1 MRTTSPNLALKKI
14 NRTAID
20 NVLHLAFYN
29 SAQAN
34 IISIVSTGKIII
46 VNAAACKLLGYSKK
60 ELLTKSRRNIFDIN
74 DSGFKKMLK
83 QRTEEGSS
91 TAVITAIRKT
101 GKLISCEIT
110 SAIFKD
116 ENGIEKSITSIAD
129 RSKKIQNQKIIDEK
143 KEKIV
148 ANNIYA
154 AKAKQK
160 KIDIKN
166 KKTVADNVAV
176 ALEISDALLVENGR
190 LMKHIGKTSYDVMW
204 DWNIA
209 SGQVYVGE
217 SIEEVFGYKLKNNSI
232 NITKLTT
239 DFMAEKDNTVRKNLE
254 RVLSSTS
261 RSWSD
266 SHKIKRS
273 DGSIASVNSRGA
285 IVRDKAGKA
294 IRVIGATQDITR
306 LEELEN
312 KEELQSS
319 IKNENTDIFHI
330 AAKLS
335 YDGIWDWNILTNEYF
350 LGEGFEEL
358 FGYPFANE
366 RNETFNWA
374 EFLHPDDKEAVEK
387 GIREALTSSAHSWEH
402 SYRFVRAD
410 GSLANVFGRA
420 TIIRD
425 QDGKATR
432 MIGVIHDISRQK
444 ELEEKLEKQITSSG
458 KILLEYKEN
467 FRLMFNSSSDVL
479 YEIDLTT
486 DEILLSDGYQKEFGY
501 PVTPHM
507 KTADVWGKYLHPE
520 DKEAVLKDYKRMLAS
535 RETGWKFNYRFLRS
549 DGSVANIVSS
559 RVILRDT
566 KGIAYRM
573 IGSMQDVSKQ
583 TILEEKLAQEIKL
596 KEKQIADAMQEAKET
611 ERSDLGK
618 ELHDNV
624 NQLLGVSRLYLAMAK
639 QGGPD
644 SEKHIGRSAEYTLNA
659 IEEIRKLTKGLAK
672 DEIRDFG
679 LCDSI
684 DNLISDMRQVNKVKI
699 SCSLDHSIE
708 NLMNDKF
715 KLNVF
720 RIVQE
725 HMNNILKHAH
735 AKTITL
741 SLTPKSKSI
750 TLVIADNGVGFD
762 TSAKRKGIGIDN
774 IKSRAAAYNGNAEFT
789 SAPDEGCVLTIAFRI
804 TDMA

>member
-1 MRTTSPNLALKKI
+1 
-14 NRTAID
+14 
-20 NVLHLAFYN
+20 
-29 SAQAN
+29 
-34 IISIVSTGKIII
+34 
-46 VNAAACKLLGYSKK
+46 
-60 ELLTKSRRNIFDIN
+60 
-74 DSGFKKMLK
+74 
-83 QRTEEGSS
+83 
-91 TAVITAIRKT
+91 
-101 GKLISCEIT
+101 
-110 SAIFKD
+110 
-116 ENGIEKSITSIAD
+116 
-129 RSKKIQNQKIIDEK
+129 
-143 KEKIV
+143 
-148 ANNIYA
+148 
-154 AKAKQK
+154 
-160 KIDIKN
+160 
-166 KKTVADNVAV
+166 
-176 ALEISDALLVENGR
+176 
-190 LMKHIGKTSYDVMW
+190 
-204 DWNIA
+204 
-209 SGQVYVGE
+209 
-217 SIEEVFGYKLKNNSI
+217 
-232 NITKLTT
+232 
-239 DFMAEKDNTVRKNLE
+239 
-254 RVLSSTS
+254 
-261 RSWSD
+261 
-266 SHKIKRS
+266 
-273 DGSIASVNSRGA
+273 
-285 IVRDKAGKA
+285 
-294 IRVIGATQDITR
+294 
-306 LEELEN
+306 
-312 KEELQSS
+312 
-319 IKNENTDIFHI
+319 
-330 AAKLS
+330 
-335 YDGIWDWNILTNEYF
+335 
-350 LGEGFEEL
+350 
-358 FGYPFANE
+358 
-366 RNETFNWA
+366 
-374 EFLHPDDKEAVEK
+374 
-387 GIREALTSSAHSWEH
+387 
-402 SYRFVRAD
+402 
-410 GSLANVFGRA
+410 
-420 TIIRD
+420 
-425 QDGKATR
+425 
-432 MIGVIHDISRQK
+432 
-444 ELEEKLEKQITSSG
+444 
-458 KILLEYKEN
+458 
-467 FRLMFNSSSDVL
+467 MFNSSSDVL

-741 SLTPKSKSI
+741 SLTRKSKSF

-774 IKSRAAAYNGNAEFT
+774 IKSRAAAYNGNAEFA
-789 SAPDEGCVLTIAFRI
+789 SAPDEGCVLTIAFRQI
-804 TDMA
+804 DMP